1 MPLQVVTGSPFA
13 GTGRWVEAQIEKR
26 EAAGERGLVR
36 IGYSELYSAI
46 VPGVES
52 SYRDAEVSDTG
63 APRLTAWL
71 YAAAIREAAD
81 RELSGYIQT
90 DSPRRATRILQE
102 IGGDRS
108 IIEVTVS
115 KAAAIS
121 RSQEHLD
128 GLSELAPRA
137 SASDRLAADEKCRK
151 GIEAFFNERPVLE
164 GYDVR
169 SVTAPNRP
177 SDRQI
182 TYAWEVAI
190 RAAKRGDF
198 GKRDKWTGRARAM
211 LKTRGIKA

>member
-1 MPLQVVTGSPFA
+1 MLEVVTGAPFA
-13 GTGRWVEAQIEKR
+13 GTGRWVEAQIAKR

-36 IGYSELYSAI
+36 IGYSELYTAI

-137 SASDRLAADEKCRK
+137 AASDRLAADEKCRK
-151 GIEAFFNERPVLE
+151 GIETFFSERPVLE

-190 RAAKRGDF
+190 RAAKRKDF